1 MLSRLFQRRQIWW
14 PTWPM
19 WMLLSMFVVGGGTA
33 WWIKGESF
41 LAVTNRTPA
50 EILIVESWIGVE
62 GVHAAK
68 AEFDQGGYR
77 FMVLTG
83 CFTGKQ
89 WSARRWS
96 QVEIAQIEL
105 ERMKVPPDKVIITPA
120 LNPESQRTFAT
131 AAIARK
137 TLLAR
142 GIAPESVTVFTLGAH
157 ARRSRLIHAKV
168 FGSDTNVGVISWMP
182 DVYAK
187 EPWWKSSERAEDLL
201 KETAGYLFEL
211 LLNSG
216 RTSNRD

>member
-1 MLSRLFQRRQIWW
+1 
-14 PTWPM
+14 M